1 MRPLSLRLKG
11 FLGIKAGLGV
21 DDITIDLSN
30 LPPGI
35 VVLSGPNGSGKS
47 SIIDSLTP
55 FRLMAYRAG
64 ATYSPAAFSYYEQ
77 CYGDAI
83 KDFEFELDGQ
93 HYRSLIVIDVEARKQ
108 EAYLYRND
116 GEDWVTMPGID
127 GKVNSY
133 DRVVED
139 LVGSPQLFF
148 TSIFRCQ
155 NARALA
161 DYSKGDIKALFVEL
175 LNIDHLKL
183 ISEKARHI
191 KQELTG
197 RTEALMFE
205 KRRLADSIGTKPEK
219 VRMVEE
225 SKETIA
231 RAVQRIDTLTAE
243 AAVIQDEINECDAAL
258 IVYLKTQQEQ
268 AALKKLAQGKLDKAN
283 EVRQQRDR
291 RIREYKGKELIL
303 VDKREKAA
311 VLVATLPGLRKKVE
325 ERAELEETGRRL
337 REIIEEIE
345 DRHDTLLAAL
355 SVYTSHQTTIA
366 EKEKALQGMRMKSD
380 FAIKQA
386 ERNLEEAKKSAAR
399 LDTVPCSLDFAQQCR
414 FVADAV
420 KAREMIPELKEAL
433 AATQTTD
440 SGDSALIAEIEEL
453 QTLLSDQEQVRA
465 DVTEVRNQLDDARN
479 KLRRIDAAT
488 VASAQSADALARA
501 ELAEASLPDIAQQLA
516 DLSVEKEAA
525 LAGLTAQIQDIEKE
539 ASDMLARANS
549 LPSNQEAKRRRT
561 ALAADL
567 ERIRGEIEATALHE
581 RRARETLGAA
591 QEAVRSVEKAEEE
604 LTSVSARTTNLN
616 NEISQWTTLEKAFG
630 DNGIIALQLDDAG
643 PQITAMANELLKE
656 YGGRFAVKLET
667 QAAKADNKGMKEVFD
682 ILVID
687 GETNETKSIKR
698 MSGGERTWIEDS
710 LTKAISLYSATASG
724 RRFEVTYSDEKD
736 GALDPLKKREFFA
749 AKRKA
754 MELGGY
760 RNEICITQTAELAS
774 MADAVITLE
783 NGTIAVTPQS

>member
-93 HYRSLIVIDVEARKQ
+93 LYRSLIVIDMETRKQ

-183 ISEKARHI
+183 ISEKARRI

-197 RTEALMFE
+197 RAEALMFE
-205 KRRLADSIGTKPEK
+205 KRRLIDIAVTKTEK
-219 VRMVEE
+219 FQFVCETKKNIQE
-225 SKETIA
+225 SLT
-231 RAVQRIDTLTAE
+231 TLNNLTCNT
-243 AAVIQDEINECDAAL
+243 VKIQSEINECDVAIAGHRKAMEEKASLETEAKAKITKAHELREILHRRAADFSA
-258 IVYLKTQQEQ
+258 KE
-268 AALKKLAQGKLDKAN
+268 AALKEKQEKASILISALPQLRDKAARKSQLDKTIH
-283 EVRQQRDR
+283 DL
-291 RIREYKGKELIL
+291 RE
-303 VDKREKAA
+303 A
-311 VLVATLPGLRKKVE
+311 LPP
-325 ERAELEETGRRL
+325 LEEK
-337 REIIEEIE
+337 
-345 DRHDTLLAAL
+345 HAAL
-355 SVYTSHQTTIA
+355 YSELSVFATIETA
-366 EKEKALQGMRMKSD
+366 VAQKEEQLQIVKLQRYH
-380 FAIKQA
+380 AIRDA
-386 ERNLEEAKKSAAR
+386 ERSLAEANRAAAR
-399 LDTVPCSLDFAQQCR
+399 LNDVPCSLDMAQQCL

-420 KAREMIPELKEAL
+420 AAKNAIPALTETLATARTADSTDIALVTEIEDLKTKLAGQETIRTEITDTKARLNTLRDRLKQTSAAL
-433 AATQTTD
+433 TTLEKN
-440 SGDSALIAEIEEL
+440 GD
-453 QTLLSDQEQVRA
+453 V
-465 DVTEVRNQLDDARN
+465 
-479 KLRRIDAAT
+479 
-488 VASAQSADALARA
+488 LARA
-501 ELAEASLPDIAQQLA
+501 EVAEASFPELMKESDNLA
-516 DLSVEKEAA
+516 VERRTTLAGFTDQIKGLETEAA
-525 LAGLTAQIQDIEKE
+525 SLTAKAMDIPAIDEVKQKREALQKSLTNIEIQIE
-539 ASDMLARANS
+539 
-549 LPSNQEAKRRRT
+549 T
-561 ALAADL
+561 
-567 ERIRGEIEATALHE
+567 TTTHE
-581 RRARETLGAA
+581 RALRQKLGAA
-591 QEAVRSVEKAEEE
+591 QEAVRSVEKAEDQ
-604 LTSVSARTTNLN
+604 LSTVTASITYLDD
-616 NEISQWTTLEKAFG
+616 EISQWTTLEKAFG

-687 GETNETKSIKR
+687 GETNETKSIRR

-783 NGTIAVTPQS
+783 NGGIAVTTQS

>member
-1 MRPLSLRLKG
+1 MRPIQLRLKG

-21 DDITIDLSN
+21 EDITIDLSN

-35 VVLSGPNGSGKS
+35 VVLSGSNGSGKS
-47 SIIDSLTP
+47 TIIDSLTP
-55 FRLMAYRAG
+55 YRVMAYRAG

-77 CYGDAI
+77 CNGDAV
-83 KDFEFELDGQ
+83 KDFEFELNGQ
-93 HYRSLIVIDVEARKQ
+93 RYRSLIVIDVDARKQ
-108 EAYLYRND
+108 EAYLYRLND
-116 GEDWVTMPGID
+116 DQWQTMPGID

-133 DRVVED
+133 DRAVDD

-183 ISEKARHI
+183 ISEKARRI

-197 RTEALMFE
+197 KAETLLFE
-205 KRRLADSIGTKPEK
+205 RKRLADIAATKSEK
-219 VRMVEE
+219 IHLV
-225 SKETIA
+225 SETEKNIQE
-231 RAVQRIDTLTAE
+231 VLTTLDNLTNAT
-243 AAVIQDEINECDAAL
+243 VKIQGEINECDVAIAGHRKAMEEKVSL
-258 IVYLKTQQEQ
+258 EAEAKAKTAKAHELREILDRRVADFSAKG
-268 AALKKLAQGKLDKAN
+268 AALKEKRERASILISALPQLRDMAAKKAELDKS
-283 EVRQQRDR
+283 VRDLREAVPPLEEKHAALLLELSVFATIETAMAQKEKQLQIAKLQRDHA
-291 RIREYKGKELIL
+291 IRE
-303 VDKREKAA
+303 
-311 VLVATLPGLRKKVE
+311 
-325 ERAELEETGRRL
+325 
-337 REIIEEIE
+337 
-345 DRHDTLLAAL
+345 
-355 SVYTSHQTTIA
+355 
-366 EKEKALQGMRMKSD
+366 
-380 FAIKQA
+380 A
-386 ERNLEEAKKSAAR
+386 ERSLADANRAASK
-399 LDTVPCSLDFAQQCR
+399 LNDVPCSLDMAQQCR

-420 KAREMIPELKEAL
+420 AAKEAIPALAKTL
-433 AATQTTD
+433 AAARTAD
-440 SGDSALIAEIEEL
+440 INDSAL
-453 QTLLSDQEQVRA
+453 
-465 DVTEVRNQLDDARN
+465 VTEIQGLKT
-479 KLRRIDAAT
+479 KLAGQETIRTKITDTKTRLNT
-488 VASAQSADALARA
+488 LRERLKQASAALTTLEQNADTLARA
-501 ELAEASLPDIAQQLA
+501 EVAEASFPELMKDSDDLA
-516 DLSVEKEAA
+516 AEQRMA
-525 LAGLTAQIQDIEKE
+525 LAGFTEQITELDAEAASLTAKAMDIPTIDEVKQKQEALQKSLADIETQRE
-539 ASDMLARANS
+539 TT
-549 LPSNQEAKRRRT
+549 T
-561 ALAADL
+561 A
-567 ERIRGEIEATALHE
+567 HE
-581 RRARETLGAA
+581 RALQQKLGAA
-591 QEAVRSVEKAEEE
+591 QEAVRSIEKAEDQ
-604 LTSVSARTTNLN
+604 LSTVTAGITYLD
-616 NEISQWTTLEKAFG
+616 NEISQFSTLEKAFG

-724 RRFEVTYSDEKD
+724 RRFEVTYTDESD

-774 MADAVITLE
+774 MADAVIKLE
-783 NGTIAVTPQS
+783 NGGIEVTPQS